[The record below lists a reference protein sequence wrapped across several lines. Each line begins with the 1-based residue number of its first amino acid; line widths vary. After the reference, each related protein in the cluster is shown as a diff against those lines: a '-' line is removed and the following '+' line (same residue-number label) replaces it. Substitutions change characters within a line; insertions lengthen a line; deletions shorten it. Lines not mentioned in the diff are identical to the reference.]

1 MPKKKKIAA
10 DAPRLAGKV
19 VAFNIAPKG
28 EIEGAMVDTPSGLH
42 QINFPKHHAQEL
54 AKSMHVGSRIDLDV
68 TREKSGGDHAVFLAG
83 DDAEVTGTIKRLNYA
98 LHGEVNGY
106 HLSDAT
112 FVHVKPEGARKYHL
126 AVGDRIT
133 VMGHKRSGADAT
145 VVEATRVVRMNVRK
159 GEKIGQGERSYEGA
173 R

>member
-1 MPKKKKIAA
+1 MPKKKTLAA

-19 VAFNIAPKG
+19 VAFNMSPKG
-28 EIEGAMVDTPSGLH
+28 EIEGAMIDTSSGLH
-42 QINFPKHHAQEL
+42 QLNFPKHHAHAL
-54 AKSMHVGSRIDLDV
+54 AKSMRVGSRIDLDV
-68 TREKSGGDHAVFLAG
+68 TREKGDGEHAVFLAG

-106 HLSDAT
+106 QLSDAT
-112 FVHVKPEGARKYHL
+112 FVHVKPEDARKHRL

-133 VMGHKRSGADAT
+133 VTGHKRSGADAT
-145 VVEATRVVRMNVRK
+145 VVEATRIVRMNVRK